1 LTSTSSPT
9 DRDSET
15 SPTRF
20 LLAVIA
26 VDGFAAATPGEMT
39 AINAFND
46 QLDRQGKSLLAIGLA
61 GPRDSWVVDNRDNAG
76 ITAEGSAVDSE
87 EYMAGMWLI
96 EAMDMNEARE
106 IAATASKACNR
117 RIEVRAVH

>member
-1 LTSTSSPT
+1 M
-9 DRDSET
+9 
-15 SPTRF
+15 RF

-26 VDGFAAATPGEMT
+26 VDGFAAATSGEMT

-46 QLDRQGKSLLAIGLA
+46 QLDREGRSLLAIGLA

-96 EAMDMNEARE
+96 EAADMNEARE

-117 RIEVRAVH
+117 RIEIRVVL